1 MIEYLQQ
8 FGRFQRNARL
18 YIVSNA
24 LSGTSAGIFLVL
36 YNLYLTSLGYRADF
50 VGAALFVGTLGGGLA
65 IFPAGLVIDRWSGK
79 RVLLLSNAV
88 IGLVGVGT
96 ILFRQ
101 PIPLLA
107 CAFATGVAAA
117 FVLVINAPFL
127 TRNSAPA
134 ERTHLFSL
142 NIFVAQITLVLGE
155 VFGGALFA
163 WFQHNQ
169 GWLVAALP
177 SLNRF
182 LASQPEP
189 RAYQLALLS
198 AGLLSLP
205 SFIPLFLLSNDLP
218 ARAPVGS
225 RALADQLRVPWRDWL
240 CEARRRVQPTYVR
253 AFLLTPFFALILVQI
268 FTGLGAGLLI
278 PYFNLFFV
286 RHLHAS
292 PALFGLVDGAA
303 NGLTALT
310 TLFAPWLARRLGRVN
325 SIALTRLC
333 SLPQLLALGFTSS
346 LPLAIAIY
354 PLREGTM
361 DMSQSILQ
369 VFSMEAVPEEHRGL
383 ANSAYQATFQIPWA
397 LTSSLGGLII
407 VHASYSLLVVL
418 TACCYLASIATLWG
432 RFGLRKEPGEQRN
445 ALSG

>member
-1 MIEYLQQ
+1 MMGYLQQ

-65 IFPAGLVIDRWSGK
+65 IFPAGLVIDRWSSK
-79 RVLLLSNAV
+79 RILLLSNAV
-88 IGLVGVGT
+88 IGLVGIGT
-96 ILFRQ
+96 ILFRE
-101 PIPLLA
+101 PLPLLV
-107 CAFATGVAAA
+107 CAFVTGVAAA
-117 FVLVINAPFL
+117 FTLVINAPFL

-134 ERTHLFSL
+134 ERTHLFSA
-142 NIFVAQITLVLGE
+142 NIFVAQITVVLGE

-169 GWLVAALP
+169 GWLLAAP
-177 SLNRF
+177 TSLNWL

-218 ARAPVGS
+218 ERAPASS
-225 RALADQLRVPWRDWL
+225 RAISAQPRWSWRDWL
-240 CEARRRVQPTYVR
+240 SAARRRTQPAYLR

-286 RHLHAS
+286 RHLNAS
-292 PALFGLVDGAA
+292 PALFGLIDGAA

-310 TLFAPWLARRLGRVN
+310 TLLAPWLARRLGRVN

-333 SLPQLLALGFTSS
+333 SLPQLIALGFTSS
-346 LPLAIAIY
+346 LPLAIVLY

-361 DMSQSILQ
+361 DMSQSVLQ

-383 ANSAYQATFQIPWA
+383 ANSAYQVTFQIPWA

-407 VHASYSLLVVL
+407 VHAGYSLLVVI
-418 TACCYLASIATLWG
+418 TTCCYVASIATLWG
-432 RFGLRKEPGEQRN
+432 RFGLRKEPGEQSN
-445 ALSG
+445 AFSG